1 MQYIDTVT
9 TIVPVVDED
18 HIPRQLNKLGE
29 REEDLR
35 LRARQGYHLTH
46 TATITG
52 PQFATFVDTF
62 VRTEDDTSE

>member
-29 REEDLR
+29 RDEDLR
-35 LRARQGYHLTH
+35 SRARQGYHLTN
-46 TATITG
+46 TATIPG
-52 PQFATFVDTF
+52 PQFTTFVDTF
-62 VRTEDDTSE
+62 VRTDED